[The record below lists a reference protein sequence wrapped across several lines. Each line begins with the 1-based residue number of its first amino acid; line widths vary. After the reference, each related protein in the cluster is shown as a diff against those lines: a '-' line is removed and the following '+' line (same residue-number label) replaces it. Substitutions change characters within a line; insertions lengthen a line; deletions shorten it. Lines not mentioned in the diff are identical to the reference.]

1 MPSPPAPL
9 RSGRPRLAAL
19 GLLLATSSVA
29 LTLPGPAHAA
39 AVTTVDRVAGDDRYQ
54 TAALLSADTFGPG
67 VNVVHLSDGATFP
80 DALAAGAAAAAGDG
94 PVLLTTARALPAVT
108 ADELVRL
115 RPARVVVTGGTA
127 AVSDQVLDQV
137 RSLTGAGVT
146 RAGGQDRYDTA
157 AQLSAATFRAGVE
170 SVWVATGESASDAL
184 SASAAA
190 GAAGGPV
197 LLLRPD
203 GVPAPVE
210 AELRRLAPRRIVIA
224 GGGSAVPEAVRILL
238 TRLAPAVTRVAG
250 PDRYATSAAI
260 STYGFPALTAAR
272 VLLASGEQFP
282 DALVAAPV
290 AARQRGP
297 VLLVRPTCVPED
309 AVHEIAALVPSR
321 ATLLGGSAALGP
333 ELDRLAPCP
342 PLIADGPLADGVSLT
357 TLRERNGPG
366 GPTAIRVV
374 TVELSR
380 PSSLDTVLAGD
391 ALPGLE
397 TTTSMA
403 RRRGA
408 VVAVNGDYFLSD
420 GRPVHVF
427 AEDGVLA
434 KSAND
439 LGRGVAVSADETR
452 SYVGFL
458 DLRTSI
464 TGPGGERLTVERVN
478 NGPATAGQRA
488 LHTNLGRA
496 LEKPPVLRCTARF
509 RLDGPPALDAE
520 GHVRTPLTTS
530 DPACGDPS
538 PPSAGEAVLTA
549 APSEPLPTWGF
560 GSAAGWDWNLEGWP
574 GVLDVMGGNPAVVR
588 AGTIV
593 DADVD
598 GIGAYYERNPRTA
611 VSFTADGRALLL
623 VVDGRQPG
631 YSVGMTLRELAEVM
645 VRLGAVEA
653 LNLDGGGSTIM
664 VVNGQTVTRPSG
676 AERPVANALLVLPG
690 ADPGEAGRSSAL
702 STGMAA
708 APSTATPP
716 PTTGQAPQTVSG
728 ELVWP
733 QVAADPGSA
742 GGLLGLTD

>member
-1 MPSPPAPL
+1 MLLP
-9 RSGRPRLAAL
+9 GL
-19 GLLLATSSVA
+19 GLLLAASSIA
-29 LTLPGPAHAA
+29 LTVPRPAHAD
-39 AVTTVDRVAGDDRYQ
+39 VTTVDRVAGMDRYE

-67 VNVVHLSDGATFP
+67 VDIVHLSDGATFP

-94 PVLLTTARALPAVT
+94 PVLLATYRALPAVT

-127 AVSDQVLDQV
+127 AVSEEVLDQV
-137 RSLTGAGVT
+137 RSLTRAGVT

-157 AQLSAATFRAGVE
+157 ARLSAATFRAGVE
-170 SVWVATGESASDAL
+170 TVWVATGVSASDAL

-190 GAAGGPV
+190 GATGGPV
-197 LLLRPD
+197 LLVRPD

-224 GGGSAVPEAVRILL
+224 GGSSAVPEAVRILL

-260 STYGFPALTAAR
+260 STYGFPAPTAAR

-366 GPTAIRVV
+366 GPTAVRVV

-452 SYVGFL
+452 RYVGFL

-496 LEKPPVLRCTARF
+496 LEQPPVLRCTARF
-509 RLDGPPALDAE
+509 RLDAPPALDSE
-520 GHVRTPLTTS
+520 GPVRTRLTTS

-538 PPSAGEAVLTA
+538 PPNAGEAVLTA
-549 APSEPLPTWGF
+549 APSEPLPTWSF
-560 GSAAGWDWNLEGWP
+560 GSAAGWDWHLEGWP

-588 AGTIV
+588 AGTIA
-593 DADVD
+593 DAD

-611 VSFTADGRALLL
+611 VGFTADGRALLL
-623 VVDGRQPG
+623 VVDGGQPG

-664 VVNGQTVTRPSG
+664 VVNGQPVTRPPG

-702 STGMAA
+702 TTGAAGTSA
-708 APSTATPP
+708 APSTATPA
-716 PTTGQAPQTVSG
+716 TQAPQTVSG
-728 ELVWP
+728 EQVWP